1 GGQGPAAARI
11 HKGNPMVILIV
22 LLLAAG
28 SQEVIWTAPAPVHVG
43 TLMPMADS
51 SSPPAY
57 YRHLD

>member
-1 GGQGPAAARI
+1 
-11 HKGNPMVILIV
+11 MVILIV